1 MPPLCLAWHL
11 GCRGAL
17 PLGLHHRAF
26 NIWPHFR
33 FRALVPGLVAREVF
47 TSHGHWPFACA
58 RLSSGIGSHLQ
69 CPPVTH
75 CPIWGSAPWSVS
87 RVFLT
92 RRYWLRIQRPV
103 GGVPA
108 HEPFHSLPAAGLM
121 YCVRC
126 FCLFCFVVVAFNPK
140 AVAFKA
146 APMTDLVSL

>member
-1 MPPLCLAWHL
+1 MPPLCLAGTWAAEGL
-11 GCRGAL
+11 CPSACTSV
-17 PLGLHHRAF
+17 PLTFGPTF
-26 NIWPHFR
+26 C

-47 TSHGHWPFACA
+47 TSQGHWPFACA
-58 RLSSGIGSHLQ
+58 RLSFGIGSHLQ

-108 HEPFHSLPAAGLM
+108 HELFIHCRWLVLCTVFAASVCSVLLLLPLTL
-121 YCVRC
+121 RR
-126 FCLFCFVVVAFNPK
+126 FLSRRH
-140 AVAFKA
+140 
-146 APMTDLVSL
+146 L